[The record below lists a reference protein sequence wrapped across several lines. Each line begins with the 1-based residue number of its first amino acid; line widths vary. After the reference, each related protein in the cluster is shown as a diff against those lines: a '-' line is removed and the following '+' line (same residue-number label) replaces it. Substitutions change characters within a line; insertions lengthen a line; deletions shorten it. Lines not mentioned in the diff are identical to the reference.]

1 MNANRLPA
9 AATSGQLIAPCQWL
23 TSMPSMKPDVSGGG
37 GTSIAI
43 GRHRPRAAYSALTPY
58 IEDTLRSPIRVIRY
72 QLLPEIRPPQSAVHL
87 PPVTVPDAIARVP
100 AGSLAFSVA
109 VVRLSVRSRTPP
121 QVASSGR

>member
-1 MNANRLPA
+1 
-9 AATSGQLIAPCQWL
+9 
-23 TSMPSMKPDVSGGG
+23 MPSMKPDVSGGG

-58 IEDTLRSPIRVIRY
+58 SEDTLRSPIRVIRY

-100 AGSLAFSVA
+100 AGSLAFSGRGRAA
-109 VVRLSVRSRTPP
+109 VGP
-121 QVASSGR
+121 QPDAAAGGLAAAGRRR